1 MLGEHLGG
9 RGGARTQVFVA
20 DPAQDR
26 CAAPPGSIC
35 IPVTGA
41 LPACCGV
48 LFVSPIQVFALLPL
62 PEPPFL

>member
-9 RGGARTQVFVA
+9 RGGAWTQVFVA

-26 CAAPPGSIC
+26 CAALPGSVC
-35 IPVTGA
+35 TPETGA
-41 LPACCGV
+41 LPAGCV
-48 LFVSPIQVFALLPL
+48 LLFVSPIQVLGSLPL